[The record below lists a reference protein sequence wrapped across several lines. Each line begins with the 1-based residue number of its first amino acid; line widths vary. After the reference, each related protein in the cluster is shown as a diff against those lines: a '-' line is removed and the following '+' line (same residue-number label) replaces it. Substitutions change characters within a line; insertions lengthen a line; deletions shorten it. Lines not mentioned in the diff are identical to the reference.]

1 MFMISFMS
9 DLNYFV
15 IERII
20 TAFTINE
27 QSRPHK
33 NENVFLLNMNI
44 YIYIYLCMY
53 VYVYF

>member
-9 DLNYFV
+9 DLNNFV

-33 NENVFLLNMNI
+33 NENVFLLNM
-44 YIYIYLCMY
+44 YVCMY
-53 VYVYF
+53 MCIFRGSCT

>member
-44 YIYIYLCMY
+44 YIYLCMY